1 MEFMRKNKY
10 IPRIQ
15 RVLRE
20 VSSDPSSVDHLA
32 KTLDQLIATK
42 QLPTEEQALN
52 SLISSKAIIPDPYSD
67 PVPNI
72 PAPGGNGTS
81 KLAVRTNPNYLAY
94 AANFSMLNQFVQY
107 SQEGIRNQYKNIPPF
122 GDPSRDFMLSQVWRH
137 EPILAGAIYSMC
149 AKQSSLKWSVTGR
162 RLPAKRLA
170 VLLAGAAFI
179 DGYDWGGFMSG
190 TAEDFFSTNRGFFWE
205 TPRLGDPVFGQ
216 LSDLGHIDALCCT
229 LTGSKVTPM
238 IYTSAATGQV
248 IHFGP
253 GEYNHAAS
261 LPSAREL
268 HLGAGFCAVD
278 RALRAAIL
286 LMGLHD
292 YDSEKLSNLPPEGVA
307 AVTGLTKDE
316 LQDALTLWLAE
327 RKKNSSLTFPQ
338 VLWLVASQPNA
349 SVDVKMVSFSQLPEQ
364 FDRKTVI
371 EQYVNTLSL
380 AFGVDAREFWS
391 LSGGGLGSAGESSIQ
406 HMKARGKGGS
416 ELTTIVERKIN
427 GEAPEDT
434 FFGIDDPDVQAI
446 ADEAKVAKAWVDA
459 YLPLYNLRPAGGP
472 TQFGG
477 GVVKANPT
485 PENRDGSGN
494 SPTSPILGLADT
506 GGNMSSQAGGAKL
519 AEQVIT
525 KDELLRLLIDHGV
538 LPDWMVDDQRTAVGD
553 SEVHQRRILAQ
564 KEGHGEDYTKFVWQ
578 KGALTEERLPPIVLR
593 GVAYFEPF
601 ELAPIVMAEVL
612 DEETQAKSVL
622 NYLHLKASQILDG
635 HRNIHGKP
643 IPEAEVVR
651 GSAVNKK
658 VIHEE
663 LERWR
668 HHAVLSKYAPTPA
681 EEEQM
686 FGNLKSMQ
694 DYINKISV

>member
-1 MEFMRKNKY
+1 MRKNKY

-15 RVLRE
+15 RVLQT
-20 VSSDPSSVDHLA
+20 VHSDPSSVDNLA
-32 KTLDQLIATK
+32 KTLDQLIASK
-42 QLPTEEQALN
+42 QLPTEEQALK
-52 SLISSKAIIPDPYSD
+52 SLLGPRSVISDPYSD
-67 PVPNI
+67 PFPNI
-72 PAPGGNGTS
+72 PAPGGDGAS

-94 AANFSMLNQFVQY
+94 ASNFSMLNQFVQY
-107 SQEGIRNQYKNIPPF
+107 SQGEIRNQYKNIPPF
-122 GDPSRDFMLSQVWRH
+122 GDPSRDFMLTQVWRH

-162 RLPAKRLA
+162 RLPARNLA

-205 TPRLGDPVFGQ
+205 TPRLGDPLLGQ
-216 LSDLGHIDALCCT
+216 LSDIGHIDALNCT

-238 IYTSAATGQV
+238 IYTSSATGQV

-253 GEYNHAAS
+253 GEYIHAAS
-261 LPSAREL
+261 LPSARER

-307 AVTGLTKDE
+307 AVTGLTRDE
-316 LQDALTLWLAE
+316 LQDALTLWMAE

-349 SVDVKMVSFSQLPEQ
+349 SVDVKLISFSQLPEQ
-364 FDRKTVI
+364 FDRETVVH
-371 EQYVNTLSL
+371 QYVNTLAL

-391 LSGGGLGSAGESSIQ
+391 MTSKGGGMGSAGESAIQ
-406 HMKARGKGGS
+406 HMKAKGKGGS
-416 ELTTIVERKIN
+416 ELTTIIERKIN
-427 GEAPEDT
+427 GEAPKDT
-434 FFGIDDPDVQAI
+434 LFTVDDPDIEAA

-459 YLPLYNLRPAGGP
+459 YLPLYNLKPAGGP

-477 GVVKANPT
+477 GVVKANPN

-494 SPTSPILGLADT
+494 SPTSPIQSLVDT

-538 LPDWMVDDQRTAVGD
+538 LPDWMVDDQRTTID
-553 SEVHQRRILAQ
+553 DYEVHQRRILAQ
-564 KEGHGEDYTKFVWQ
+564 KEGHDQDYTKFVWQ